1 MQLDLGS
8 GEIEGLDEL
17 QELLD
22 LSLYHNQIEEI
33 KGSLDHGVE
42 GCSERVQICFLPGM
56 VGAGQMSVSKNCAQL
71 NTAIPMK
78 EPRMFF
84 GSPISKASARSK

>member
-1 MQLDLGS
+1 MLRMRFLQRDFGS

-42 GCSERVQICFLPGM
+42 GF
-56 VGAGQMSVSKNCAQL
+56 
-71 NTAIPMK
+71 
-78 EPRMFF
+78 
-84 GSPISKASARSK
+84 